1 MQKQFGLNSTQVQ
14 KSLQEFGSN
23 KLTPHK
29 QESFWDKYKGNFSD
43 PIIRILLVA
52 LAINVIFTLAGHGEW
67 FETLGILLAIIL
79 ATFVSTYS
87 EYSNENTFQQ
97 LQEEASRTYCKV
109 WRDEK
114 VQEILI
120 DELVCGDAIIIQSG
134 DKIPVDGIMLEGF
147 IKVDQS
153 VLNGESKEAA
163 KHTAPAGFDFDAC
176 PVDFLDTYK
185 LFRGTVV
192 VEGEAVMQA
201 IKIGDKTVYGQLTLE
216 LASEERDSPL
226 KIKLTQ
232 LAHKISKFGYA
243 GGVLIAIAVMIENAI
258 HSGNFWGYFSNY
270 PVLINDLLQA
280 IILAVV
286 IIVMAVP
293 EGLPLMIAIVSS
305 LNMSKM
311 LKDNVLVRK
320 IVGIETAGSLNLL
333 FSDKTG
339 TITKGQLEVVRFL
352 SGDKVEYNNI
362 ESIPTAQRQLLV
374 TSICH
379 NSSAKISEDKV
390 IGGNSTER
398 ALGQFILWQCSTMIR
413 TERQFMIPFN
423 SADKY
428 SIAVVAGDLTGA
440 LIKGAPEKLLSHT
453 DFYYDQNGQKQVL
466 TTDYQQALEE
476 QMLAYANQAMRM
488 LALCV
493 YEGDYDVESGGLPAN
508 NLILLGI
515 LAIRDDVRPEAVEA
529 IKAVQEA
536 GVQVVMITGDRR
548 ETAVA
553 IAKESNLI
561 TSDSDVTL
569 TSEEMQQLSDA
580 QLKELLPKLRVVAR
594 ALPSDK
600 SRFVKIAQELNMVVG
615 MTGDGVNDSPA
626 LKKADVGFAM
636 GSGTEVAK
644 EAGDIVILDDN
655 FNSIEK
661 AILYGRTIYN
671 SIRKFITFQL
681 TINVAAVS
689 ISFIGP
695 FIGIDKPLTITQILW
710 INLVMDTLAAMAFGG
725 EPALMKYMQEK
736 PKKRDENIVSPQML
750 SSIFTN
756 GLYLTALGLFF
767 LSSAAITGLFRTS
780 PNNIYMF
787 TGFFNL
793 FTFLAIINAFNV
805 RSEGLNIFQNLD
817 KNPGFTKIMALIL
830 GIQIAMT
837 FLGGKILRTTPLQ
850 LDEWFV
856 VIGLSLTILVVE
868 FMRKLLT
875 R

>member
-1 MQKQFGLNSTQVQ
+1 MQKTFGLSSAQVQ

-23 KLTPHK
+23 KLTPHH
-29 QESFWDKYKGNFSD
+29 QESFWDKYKNNFSD
-43 PIIRILLVA
+43 PIIRILLLA
-52 LAINVIFTLAGHGEW
+52 LAINIIFTLAGHGEW
-67 FETLGILLAIIL
+67 FETIGILLAIIL

-87 EYSNENTFQQ
+87 EYSNEHTFQQ
-97 LQEEASRTYCKV
+97 LQAEASRTFCKV
-109 WRDEK
+109 LRDGYA
-114 VQEILI
+114 QEILI
-120 DELVCGDAIIIQSG
+120 DDLVYGDAIVIQSG
-134 DKIPVDGIMLEGF
+134 DKIPVDGILLQGYL
-147 IKVDQS
+147 KVDQS
-153 VLNGESKEAA
+153 VLNGESKEAT
-163 KHTAPAGFDFDAC
+163 KQTAPPPFDFDSC
-176 PVDFLDTYK
+176 PVDFLDPHK

-192 VEGEAVMQA
+192 VEGEAILQA
-201 IKIGDKTVYGQLTLE
+201 VKIGDQTIYGQLTLE

-232 LAHKISKFGYA
+232 LTHKISKFGYG
-243 GGVLIAIAVMIENAI
+243 GGVLIAVAVMLENAF
-258 HSGNFWGYFSNY
+258 HSGDFWSYFSNY
-270 PVLINDLLQA
+270 PVLLNDLLQA

-311 LKDNVLVRK
+311 LKDSILVRK
-320 IVGIETAGSLNLL
+320 IVGIETAGSLNIL

-352 SGDKVEYNNI
+352 SGANLEYNNF
-362 ESIPTAQRQLLV
+362 EAIPLAQQQLLV

-379 NSSAKISEDKV
+379 NSSAMIADAKI

-398 ALGQFILWQCSTMIR
+398 ALGQYILWQCSTLIA
-413 TERQFMIPFN
+413 TERTVFIPFN
-423 SADKY
+423 STDKY
-428 SIAVVAGDLTGA
+428 SLAVVKGSFTGA
-440 LIKGAPEKLLSHT
+440 LIKGAPEKLLNHT
-453 DFYYDQNGQKQVL
+453 DFYYDESGQQQVL
-466 TTDYQQALEE
+466 TSEHQQTLET

-493 YEGDYDVESGGLPAN
+493 YEGEYTTEGLPDSG
-508 NLILLGI
+508 LILLGI
-515 LAIRDDVRPEAVEA
+515 LAIRDDVRPEAVTA
-529 IKAVQEA
+529 IKAVQKA

-548 ETAVA
+548 ETAIA
-553 IAKESNLI
+553 IAKESNLFTAATDI
-561 TSDSDVTL
+561 AL
-569 TSEEMQQLSDA
+569 TSEEMQQLSDS
-580 QLKELLPKLRVVAR
+580 QLKELLPNLRVVAR

-600 SRFVKIAQELNMVVG
+600 SRFVKVAQELNLVVG

-695 FIGIDKPLTITQILW
+695 FIGIDRPLTITQILW
-710 INLVMDTLAAMAFGG
+710 VNLVMDTLAAMAFGG
-725 EPALMKYMQEK
+725 EPALMKYLNEK
-736 PKKRDENIVSPQML
+736 PKQRDENIISPQML
-750 SSIFTN
+750 SSILTN
-756 GLYLTALGLFF
+756 GCYFTILGLFF
-767 LSSAAITGLFRTS
+767 LSSATIATLFRTA
-780 PNNIYMF
+780 PDNIYLF

-805 RSEGLNIFQNLD
+805 RAEGLNILQNLNQ
-817 KNPGFTKIMALIL
+817 NPGFTRIMFLIL
-830 GIQIAMT
+830 TIQIAMT

-850 LDEWFV
+850 LDEWLA
-856 VIGLSLTILVVE
+856 VIALALTILVVE
-868 FMRKLLT
+868 FIRKISSK
-875 R
+875 

>member
-1 MQKQFGLNSTQVQ
+1 MQKQFGLSSTQVQ

>member
-1 MQKQFGLNSTQVQ
+1 M
-14 KSLQEFGSN
+14 
-23 KLTPHK
+23 
-29 QESFWDKYKGNFSD
+29 
-43 PIIRILLVA
+43 
-52 LAINVIFTLAGHGEW
+52 
-67 FETLGILLAIIL
+67 
-79 ATFVSTYS
+79 
-87 EYSNENTFQQ
+87 
-97 LQEEASRTYCKV
+97 
-109 WRDEK
+109 
-114 VQEILI
+114 
-120 DELVCGDAIIIQSG
+120 
-134 DKIPVDGIMLEGF
+134 
-147 IKVDQS
+147 
-153 VLNGESKEAA
+153 
-163 KHTAPAGFDFDAC
+163 
-176 PVDFLDTYK
+176 
-185 LFRGTVV
+185 
-192 VEGEAVMQA
+192 
-201 IKIGDKTVYGQLTLE
+201 
-216 LASEERDSPL
+216 
-226 KIKLTQ
+226 
-232 LAHKISKFGYA
+232 
-243 GGVLIAIAVMIENAI
+243 LIAVAVMIENAI

-817 KNPGFTKIMALIL
+817 KNPSFTKIMALIL